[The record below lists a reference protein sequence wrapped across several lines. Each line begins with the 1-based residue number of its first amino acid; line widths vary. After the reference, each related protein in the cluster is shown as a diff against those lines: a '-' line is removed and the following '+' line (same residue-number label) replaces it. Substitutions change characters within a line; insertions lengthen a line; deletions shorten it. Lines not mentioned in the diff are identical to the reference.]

1 MALPRS
7 LQRFGVTQR
16 RLLVALLAVAAV
28 LVIAVAFA
36 TTIVTSLMIVAG
48 SICLVA
54 VVDRLTEARGD
65 VRPPDGWCR
74 RPLPAF
80 LPSPFNPAS
89 SLKRELPE
97 S

>member
-1 MALPRS
+1 
-7 LQRFGVTQR
+7 V
-16 RLLVALLAVAAV
+16 LAVAAV

-54 VVDRLTEARGD
+54 VANRLTEARGD
-65 VRPPDGWCR
+65 ARPPDAGAGDRFPR
-74 RPLPAF
+74 R
-80 LPSPFNPAS
+80 PSPFNPAS